1 MAIELRPYQ
10 GNVVTETYKQWDK
23 FQDVLAVLP
32 TGGGKTV
39 ILSYI
44 VQQFAARNKRVL
56 VKVHRKEL
64 IGQISVALG
73 RMGVVHTFI
82 AAKSTIKFVTDLH
95 QREFG
100 KSFYS
105 TTANICVASVD
116 TIVNRNT
123 SMWDSSVA
131 LQIDDE
137 CHHVLKDNKWGKVH
151 ERFENAHSLGVT
163 ATPQRADGYGLGR
176 SFDGVYDY
184 MVLGPTMRQ
193 LITMGNLCE
202 YKVFVPPTVIDFGAL
217 KTGATG
223 DYTAN
228 SVDDAMKNF
237 KCGNVVD
244 QYLKIAPGKRT
255 ITFARSVK
263 ACEEQAEAFRAK
275 GVPAV
280 AVSAKNTNEERAKA
294 LRDFAD
300 GKILQMINCDIFA
313 EGYDCPAVEFV
324 QDASPSKSLA
334 KFHQRFGRMLRPNN
348 GKLFGGYIDHVGNI
362 KTEARGNHALP
373 DSPMLWS
380 LDRRKKRDKEADD
393 NIMKLTG
400 CLNLDCM
407 QPYPSELDSCPH
419 CGTPK
424 PASTG
429 QPQSEL
435 TEIDDNLVELTPA
448 TLAQLRGEIEHV
460 RQDSN
465 EAMVDRFGPHATGV
479 IPYKW
484 RKDHKQR
491 KEALNAL
498 DTVISWWCGMMR
510 EYGFDDETI
519 RNTFGKEHGMS
530 IYHARTL
537 KRADAQKLIDKINP
551 LLVANGIDVL

>member
-1 MAIELRPYQ
+1 MIQLRPYQ
-10 GNVVTETYKQWDK
+10 GNVVSESYKQWDK
-23 FQDVLAVLP
+23 FRDILAVLP

-82 AAKSTIKFVTDLH
+82 AAKATVKFVTDLH
-95 QREFG
+95 VREFG

-116 TIVNRNT
+116 TIVNKNT
-123 SMWDSSVA
+123 TMWDSSVA

-137 CHHVLKDNKWGKVH
+137 CHHVLRENKWGKVH
-151 ERFENAHSLGVT
+151 KRFQNAHSLGVT
-163 ATPQRADGYGLGR
+163 ATPQRADGNGLGR
-176 SFDGVYDY
+176 KFDGVYDY
-184 MVLGPTMRQ
+184 MVLGPTMRE

-202 YKVFVPPTVIDFGAL
+202 YKVFVPPTVINFDAL
-217 KTGATG
+217 KMGGTG

-228 SVDDAMKNF
+228 SIDEAMKNF

-255 ITFARSVK
+255 ITFARNVN
-263 ACEEQAEAFRAK
+263 ACHEQADAFNAA

-280 AVSAKNTNEERAKA
+280 ALSAKNSNEERAQA
-294 LRDFAD
+294 LRDFQS
-300 GKILQMINCDIFA
+300 GKVLQMINCDLFS
-313 EGYDCPAVEFV
+313 EGFDLPAVEFV
-324 QDASPSKSLA
+324 QDTSPSKSLA
-334 KFHQRFGRMLRPNN
+334 KFQQRFGRMLRPCA
-348 GKLFGGYIDHVGNI
+348 GKSFGGYIDHVGNI
-362 KTEARGNHALP
+362 KTEARGTHALP

-380 LDRRKKRDKEADD
+380 LDRRKKRTKEDED

-400 CLNLDCM
+400 CLNVECM
-407 QPYPSELDSCPH
+407 QTYPSDLLECPH
-419 CGTPK
+419 CGTAK
-424 PASTG
+424 PAASG
-429 QPQSEL
+429 KPPAEL
-435 TEIDDNLVELTPA
+435 TEIDDNLIELTPA
-448 TLAQLRGEIEHV
+448 TLAQLRGEIAEV

-465 EAMVDRFGPHATGV
+465 EAMIERFGPHAAGV
-479 IPYKW
+479 IPMTW
-484 RKDHKQR
+484 RKSHKQR
-491 KEALNAL
+491 KEALSAL
-498 DTVISWWCGMMR
+498 DTSISWWAGMMR
-510 EYGFDDETI
+510 DYGFDDETI
-519 RNTFGKEHGMS
+519 RSAFADAHGMS

-551 LLVANGIDVL
+551 LLLANGINV